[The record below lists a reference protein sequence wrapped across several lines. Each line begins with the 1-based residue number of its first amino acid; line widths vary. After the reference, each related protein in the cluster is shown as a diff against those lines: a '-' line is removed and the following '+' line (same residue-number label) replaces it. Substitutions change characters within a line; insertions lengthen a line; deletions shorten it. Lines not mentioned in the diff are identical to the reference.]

1 MSMMKLVYYRIF
13 TKILVLLISITVF
26 LIIIHIY
33 RRPKPEP
40 TEFEKAANAVHWMI
54 VPHNLSRSA
63 FTVAFPEGLPSEF
76 INYMFSDMGVAEWP
90 PYEDSGEFSPEE
102 IRAMRIPLIPKEIEL
117 VPLYPDP
124 EVDKQLVIKF
134 DDSRRMV
141 IVEGYSEPKQEP
153 VLVRE
158 WNLPRVEPDAGIENI
173 YWYNYDMGMSDHAF

>member
-1 MSMMKLVYYRIF
+1 MKMKNAYHRFVTLLMIF
-13 TKILVLLISITVF
+13 VMFIGVF
-26 LIIIHIY
+26 MTIH
-33 RRPKPEP
+33 REKPEP
-40 TEFEKAANAVHWMI
+40 SEFEKAANAVRWMI
-54 VPHNLSRSA
+54 LPQNLSHSA

-117 VPLYPDP
+117 APLYPDP

-141 IVEGYSEPKQEP
+141 IVVELRHENSQRKNN
-153 VLVRE
+153 LV
-158 WNLPRVEPDAGIENI
+158 DFAAGWFKRCCGRCN
-173 YWYNYDMGMSDHAF
+173 